1 MGNVVRFKRRRRRA
15 STYRR
20 PAKRRWVKPVVS
32 LVLIAG
38 ALAAVLG
45 YLAIPV
51 AGCRIKGNI
60 AVETG
65 EHIYHMPGQEYYD
78 EAIVRPE
85 RGERW
90 FCSQLEAL
98 WAGWRRAKV

>member
-60 AVETG
+60 SVDTG
-65 EHIYHMPGQEYYD
+65 ERIYHMPGQEYYD
-78 EAIVRPE
+78 ETIVRPE
-85 RGERW
+85 RGERY
-90 FCSQLEAL
+90 FCSQLGAL